1 MTLEKDKEMEAHERQ
16 ALEEQIL
23 AKTQEIQEIQL
34 SVDEKEQE
42 TIRIQEEMQ
51 EAKLEMEVRVTIL
64 LREIILFQSIILL
77 TPTIYHNIF
86 KPAENNCSTSN
97 GKRNSSKSSK
107 ATSCVCIRRPT
118 EW

>member
-23 AKTQEIQEIQL
+23 AKTQEIQEMQS
-34 SVDEKEQE
+34 SVEEKEQE

-64 LREIILFQSIILL
+64 MKEIIFFKFIL
-77 TPTIYHNIF
+77 Y
-86 KPAENNCSTSN
+86 K
-97 GKRNSSKSSK
+97 
-107 ATSCVCIRRPT
+107 IR
-118 EW
+118 